1 MKNRKFP
8 QRPIMKIVLLFII
21 YRYLFPIDVFSQ
33 NLPNKSIN
41 TVEDKIYGLSLLWS
55 EVKYNFV
62 NIDNLDFDLDSL
74 YRETMKRVIDTQDDV
89 AYYKELSC
97 FLNKLND
104 AHTELIDYPESGYEE
119 TDYPNYGTKYIEG
132 KYYFIKYKKD
142 CPYSDPNL
150 LGAEIIEIDG
160 LPTKQY
166 VEKNVL
172 PYITGTTQ
180 RFKLNQ
186 AGRILLNGLQGSSIQ
201 GKAKCMDGRTK
212 IFNVIRNGETIR
224 RNNDV
229 WLPKEEYSYYSS
241 KAVTLNWKN
250 DIATLN
256 IRRFIPESVCN
267 DIDKAMT
274 EIHAHRCKGVIID
287 LRGNS
292 GGITDVAWRLQMYL
306 TQADTI
312 RSFGAQTRINS
323 GYGRAQGNYRK
334 EYEDYYLYR
343 SYQNEPPEIV
353 TKPKGLKALNCPV
366 AILIDNGSFSA
377 CEDFLINIYEMP
389 NRPILIGEETAGST
403 GAPLVVE
410 LPHEA
415 LARICTIRPLFPYSM
430 KPFLGKGI
438 VPDIEIIPTLNDCLT
453 GKDIV
458 MQKAIDILLHS
469 K

>member
-1 MKNRKFP
+1 MKNRKFLHT
-8 QRPIMKIVLLFII
+8 QIMKRFVFFVLAII
-21 YRYLFPIDVFSQ
+21 SFSMEIFSQ
-33 NLPNKSIN
+33 NKIDRSIN
-41 TVEDKIYGLSLLWS
+41 TLEEKIYGLSLIWS

-74 YRETMKRVIDTQDDV
+74 YRETMKRVIETQDDV

-97 FLNKLND
+97 FMNKLND

-119 TDYPNYGTKYIEG
+119 TDYPNYGTKYIDG

-160 LPTKQY
+160 LPTQQY

-172 PYITGTTQ
+172 PYITGSTQ

-201 GKAKCMDGRTK
+201 GKAQCMDGCIKT
-212 IFNVIRNGETIR
+212 FNIIRNGEAIR
-224 RNNDV
+224 RENDV
-229 WLPKEEYSYYSS
+229 WLPKEECSYYSS

-250 DIATLN
+250 DIAILN

-287 LRGNS
+287 LRGNG

-306 TQADTI
+306 THADTI

-334 EYEDYYLYR
+334 EYEDFYLYKA
-343 SYQNEPPEIV
+343 YKNEPPEIV
-353 TKPKGLKALNCPV
+353 RKPKEIKALNCPV
-366 AILIDNGSFSA
+366 VILIDNGSFSA

-389 NRPILIGEETAGST
+389 NRSILMGEETAGST

-415 LARICTIRPLFPYSM
+415 QARICTIRPLFPYSM

-438 VPDIEIIPTLNDCLT
+438 VPDIEVIPTLNDCLT
-453 GKDIV
+453 GRDIV
-458 MQKAIDILLHS
+458 IQKAIDLIKS
-469 K
+469 Y